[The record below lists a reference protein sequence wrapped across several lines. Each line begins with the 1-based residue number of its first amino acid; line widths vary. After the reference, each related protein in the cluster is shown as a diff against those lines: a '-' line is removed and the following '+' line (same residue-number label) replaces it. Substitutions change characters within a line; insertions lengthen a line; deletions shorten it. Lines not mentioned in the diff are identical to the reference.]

1 MKDKVAFTYQLNIE
15 PKLQKEALKE
25 LKDLFGELAN
35 IRNNGE
41 LAITITP
48 NFDTKAFPRFEQE
61 INQFVKNFN
70 AAISNNLDLS
80 GIKNSFVPV
89 VEEVK
94 TSLNEVSNID
104 ISSKLREQTTG
115 IQNAVTSF
123 KESIKDNIASYN
135 DLDIASLKDAMETTL
150 KTLKDD
156 ISPYVQDALK
166 ISDGDLTEGLLQEL
180 DAAKQD
186 IKNFVSSLSEDEKF
200 NLEDIFQVDSFK
212 SSIFTKVLSDASKEL
227 KASQESLS
235 SSTAVSSI
243 QEQTKA
249 QQELNST
256 IKETANLQEQQNIT
270 GGGEQYSNLSDI
282 LSLLKNLATAA
293 SEATRALH
301 EIGLPPELQGDGNFP
316 ALETLGYKLE
326 DVADALERITQNST
340 LVTQGLNGIDR
351 LNNIEGKDVH
361 INIIITPEDIEK
373 RLSGLIDELGKL
385 PNQIYSDVSV
395 RLGLNENTKTK
406 MLSVI
411 NTTLSSITPTAQVP
425 IDFKPESGASLAE
438 KINKVVD
445 TASNETKKYPIK
457 FKTDLADISTAI
469 KKSIGTS
476 TKSDSASVPIS
487 IKPNPEDLKTLQTI
501 VQNIQNELNKIQV
514 RFTPNAQDLKLI
526 KTITDNINA
535 VGEDV
540 QIKFSPNATDLKQ
553 LDTITKNIK
562 GVDENIPI
570 RFIPNADDLR
580 LVDKIVKN
588 MQAVQID
595 MPVSYHMDYK
605 NLQSIKNAVSR
616 IRNSLENLGGK
627 GPIEFKGLS
636 GLDTKLEG
644 VANNLQN
651 ALAHIGEGWDENIN
665 SLKNKLDPLR
675 EILVALADS
684 VKTIKNAQLNI
695 KVNEMSGA
703 KGGKYDNGLGSLEK
717 EITKFQGSSQW
728 ADALSGN
735 MGNGVKAATDALSAF
750 FTKVYQTNSLTAE
763 EVGKTN
769 QEFAQLKQNLT
780 DETNAWVAQQKAV
793 EEAQKAKEAQAKAA
807 ADAAQ
812 KEAKAVQSLKEKYDA
827 VKNTVEYRNKNRDI
841 MGRFSGKEIYSDT
854 DNPVVAQYLD
864 TRDQYDKLGQHIE
877 KLKSTGKAYDNLVEK
892 QKELEKALK
901 KSWDAVVKDADG
913 KLTQLEKAINAYSDK
928 YRSLLPKDANNK
940 VINNGQYNEDA
951 FIANPNSK
959 NPDADYAAAY
969 AARERANAAVE
980 GYKQRMSKGPMSN
993 MEIKNAVQDIKN
1005 LTDVADQLE
1014 KKLVQVSQEGSEFL
1028 GVFRFAEGSRS
1039 LEGYKDVLN
1048 QAYNANINWTKSEEI
1063 AGQNAIKVTGNYR
1076 TQDNQL
1082 RTLVVSIDKTNGA
1095 MRQLSST
1102 TSTYTSFMDRFKNIF
1117 SNQMMSFWGF
1127 LGTRFSAQALVTQ
1140 LRQGLTVVR
1149 DFDSAMTELRKVS
1162 NDTEQAINSFGKEAH
1177 NIAAIVGSTGTAV
1190 VNAAADWSRLGYSIA
1205 EASELAKSSAIFVNV
1220 GDEGMDIGAATE
1232 DIVSIMKAFNYTA
1245 DESIDIVDK
1254 LNIVGNNFAISST
1267 GLGSALQRSSASL
1280 AAANNT
1286 LEESI
1291 ALITAGNEIV
1301 QAPENVGTALK
1312 IMSLRIRGATTD
1324 LAALGEETDGV
1335 IATTAKLQNKLQ
1347 KLTGVNILEAD
1358 NVTFKSTYQILEEI
1372 SKVWDTLTDVE
1383 QADVLETL
1391 AGKARSNVMAAIISN
1406 FEKAQESFAMAS
1418 EATGSAMQ
1426 ENERYLDSIQGKM
1439 NILANTWQGM
1449 WVNAIPSEVA
1459 KDVLDITNNLSKML
1473 SSLGGI
1479 WQILGQIG
1487 GQLALIKGK
1496 SLFSSFMANRSLS
1509 RGGMDAIIQQITGVA
1524 SSQGMG
1530 AAANVLKEMSEGA
1543 DVAQRTFAN
1552 ACKSLLTFDTATQQ
1566 WTIDAEEATLA
1577 QTLQNTAT
1585 ANGVG
1590 DQRTFANALKS
1601 TGKALRGLAANLA
1614 VSAIVMGI
1622 GLAISKIREYQQAL
1636 KDANNEAKNNAFAQT
1651 TNYQNNVYDE
1661 KAIQQLKEYQK
1672 QTKLSNEE
1680 SENAE
1685 SIIDSLAEKYGKE
1698 GKAIADSNESIKDR
1712 IDALVDLDNQQ
1723 RNALKSS
1730 QNLALSFSQRDF
1742 ADNLKTLGGFGD
1754 NKGTLNFNYQ
1764 SNDILNRAL
1773 NGQGYID
1780 AYNKMVDNILK
1791 GAGNIVDKS
1800 MDEFGNITGYLFSV
1814 DPKDIEKTIKQYDYM
1829 STALLEVQEE
1839 IDAVKEARSKE
1850 TDAAN
1855 IRYYDDQIK
1864 ALEKWQEQLNY
1875 TKVTLEQAG
1884 FTDVLTAMGNIADP
1898 DGSLASLQEY
1908 LDARNNLI
1916 TNANTKLNQETA
1928 DIVLSNIFGEENTA
1942 YYNQLLERLERRVEI
1957 IQNSTEG
1964 EGIPLE
1970 IALQLNTDDMET
1982 FLSDDFLKW
1991 VDSQV
1996 DASGKH
2002 IAINIKNYDTLIR
2015 MIRTYRN
2022 EGVQTFTSLTSQ
2034 IVKNKDTIDAY
2045 QEKLSSLTGIMTN
2058 AFSGAYGATG
2068 GATAFLNDLRALSEQ
2083 IEALD
2088 DGANAVNLDG
2098 IFYDVEH
2105 LGDIAEDVARIQF
2118 EELMDKMES
2127 LPEVAKNAFRES
2139 FEESLGETKLQ
2150 AQIDSLNNLGSA
2162 YNDLTSIV
2170 ESYNEVGSFTLE
2182 SLTSLIN
2189 MSPDYLACLE
2199 WEGDQLTIN
2208 EEMVRTLAMARL
2220 DEAAA
2225 QVQQNAQAQIAA
2237 VIDGELAT
2245 QEAQAATN
2253 AANAATQIATFGI
2266 NAQTAAG
2273 QIMNATLAISDLNAA
2288 MGGAGIS
2295 SDALAQ
2301 IEGIRDNANQQI
2313 AALNNAKDALASGGM
2328 SNKTFFGGGGGG
2340 GGGGGKDAAKEAKDL
2355 IDDVLTKLEDAVERG
2370 EITYIDYIN
2379 AMKEITDDYYR
2390 RGKISFDEYMEYQK
2404 KYYQSMVELY
2414 KKVASA
2420 AMSYLDDIA
2429 DEYQDQIDDLND
2441 QKDAIEEYYDVRID
2455 KLNEEKKA
2463 LEKQKKEIEKY
2474 YEAQIEPLEKE
2485 KEALERANEEREN
2498 AMQLQ
2503 QAQYNLNRALNQR
2516 TKQVYSGGQFT
2527 YQVDDAAVRDA
2538 RNELESANYDNEVK
2552 KIEDA
2557 ITALEDAEEAAIKVI
2572 DEQID
2577 KIDEQIDKYEEAK
2590 EKATKAI
2597 DKQIDGIQKMIDVI
2611 QDYKDEWQKVIDQW
2625 QKAQDQR
2632 LLEQFFGGNWKEGL
2646 ESLDLGMLTQF
2657 SDGYLNACGML
2668 AAGNN
2673 DIKKSLQELGNYDV
2687 DSLLGQYDAITDAH
2701 GNLVTVLSQEIP
2713 NSFGTNVVN
2722 DLDGFREK
2730 YQLGVDQIYGI
2741 NSQIPVRLDEAREAI
2756 RRGAQGLAGAID
2768 IPEIATNVN
2777 NILQTIGELSGID
2790 INVDS
2795 FSGHVTEVDT
2805 GLSNLVSS
2813 VSGASTSINSSSSN
2827 LANDV
2832 NNIGSSVTDLKN
2844 TLGGEGGTLATTGG
2858 INSEQFSTDKD
2869 ALNASL
2875 GEVTTNV
2882 QAFGDDW
2889 NAVWQGAA
2897 TSVATA
2903 WGTGG
2908 GEGGEGGG
2916 TGTGGEGGMGII
2928 STIQTGSAT
2937 LMSLLGEDGGVVGQL
2952 IEWEPLWNE
2961 VWTQIANDV
2970 VTACSRIR
2978 AQIDSTI
2985 QKIDALKSAMNGMP
2999 SGNFTITPT
3008 GPQLV
3013 NGQVKGTYDIQGTA
3027 KGGVITAAKGTLI
3040 PADNGLNGIANALG
3054 EDVMVAAK
3062 KGERVL
3068 TVQQNKNFEELVR
3081 LTPDLISAST
3091 EFVKYARLFDNLDSS
3106 TNNVADNIA
3115 SALKDVVSTAS
3126 VRNVTNNNVVTLS
3139 IGDIHVDGVQDV
3151 SGFATAIKNNL
3162 PNSMLQVL
3170 TGRV

>member
-70 AAISNNLDLS
+70 TAISNNIDLS
-80 GIKNSFVPV
+80 GIKSNFAPV
-89 VEEVK
+89 IEEVK

-104 ISSKLREQTTG
+104 ISSKLKEQTTG
-115 IQNAVTSF
+115 IQNAVASF

-186 IKNFVSSLSEDEKF
+186 IKIFVSSLSEDEKF

-256 IKETANLQEQQNIT
+256 IKETANLQEQQNSV

-293 SEATRALH
+293 NEATKALH

-361 INIIITPEDIEK
+361 INVIITPEDIEK
-373 RLSGLIDELGKL
+373 RLNGLIDELGKL

-395 RLGLNENTKTK
+395 RLGLNENTKAK

-487 IKPNPEDLKTLQTI
+487 IKPNPEDLKNLQTI
-501 VQNIQNELNKIQV
+501 IQNIQNELNKIQV
-514 RFTPNAQDLKLI
+514 RFIPNAEDLKLV
-526 KTITDNINA
+526 KTITNNINA

-540 QIKFSPNATDLKQ
+540 QVKFSPNATDLKQ

-595 MPVSYHMDYK
+595 MPVSYNMDYK

-644 VANNLQN
+644 VVNSLQN

-675 EILVALADS
+675 ETLVALADS

-728 ADALSGN
+728 ANALSGN
-735 MGNGVKAATDALSAF
+735 MGSGVKAATDALSAF
-750 FTKVYQTNSLTAE
+750 FTKIYQTDSLAAE
-763 EVGKTN
+763 EVGKMN
-769 QEFAQLKQNLT
+769 QEFGQLKQNLA
-780 DETNAWVAQQKAV
+780 DETNAWTAQQKAV

-812 KEAKAVQSLKEKYDA
+812 KEAKAVQSLKDKYDA
-827 VKNTVEYRNKNRDI
+827 VKDTVEYRNKNRDI

-854 DNPVVAQYLD
+854 ENPVVAQYLD

-901 KSWDAVVKDADG
+901 KSWDAVVKDANG
-913 KLTQLEKAINAYSDK
+913 KLTQLEKAINAYSDN
-928 YRSLLPKDANNK
+928 YRSLLSKDANNK
-940 VINNGQYNEDA
+940 VINNGQYNKDA

-959 NPDADYAAAY
+959 TPNEDYAAAY
-969 AARERANAAVE
+969 AARKKADAAVE

-1014 KKLVQVSQEGSEFL
+1014 KKLIQVSQEGSEFL
-1028 GVFRFAEGSRS
+1028 GVFRFADGSRS
-1039 LEGYKDVLN
+1039 LEGYKDALN
-1048 QAYNANINWTKSEEI
+1048 QAYNANINWTRSEEI

-1177 NIAAIVGSTGTAV
+1177 NIAAIVGSTGTAI

-1220 GDEGMDIGAATE
+1220 GDEGMDIGQATE
-1232 DIVSIMKAFNYTA
+1232 DIVSIMKAFNYEA

-1286 LEESI
+1286 LEQSI

-1372 SKVWDTLTDVE
+1372 SRVWDTLTDVE

-1406 FEKAQESFAMAS
+1406 FETAQESFAQAS

-1449 WVNAIPSEVA
+1449 WVDAISSDVA

-1479 WQILGQIG
+1479 WQIIGQIG

-1496 SLFSSFMANRSLS
+1496 SLISSFMANRSLS
-1509 RGGMDAIIQQITGVA
+1509 RGGMDAIIQQITGIA
-1524 SSQGMG
+1524 SSDGMG
-1530 AAANVLKEMSEGA
+1530 AAAKTLKEMSEGA

-1552 ACKSLLTFDTATQQ
+1552 ACKSLLVYDEATKTLTIDTQGLTLAEALNNTATQNGIGNQ
-1566 WTIDAEEATLA
+1566 RTLA
-1577 QTLQNTAT
+1577 
-1585 ANGVG
+1585 
-1590 DQRTFANALKS
+1590 DALKS
-1601 TGKALRGLAANLA
+1601 TGKAMRGLAVNIGISLA
-1614 VSAIVMGI
+1614 VAAI
-1622 GLAISKIREYQQAL
+1622 GLFVNKIHEAKQAAQELREEIKQTASDKITSYQQTYEDIG
-1636 KDANNEAKNNAFAQT
+1636 KT
-1651 TNYQNNVYDE
+1651 IE
-1661 KAIQQLKEYQK
+1661 KLEEYRK
-1672 QTKLSNEE
+1672 KTKLSSEE
-1680 SENAE
+1680 SANAE
-1685 SIIDSLAEKYGKE
+1685 ELISKLAQTYGQE
-1698 GKAIADSNESIKDR
+1698 GQAIANTASSIDDR
-1712 IDALVDLDNQQ
+1712 IDKLINLDKAQ
-1723 RNALKSS
+1723 RDALKSAQDLS
-1730 QNLALSFSQRDF
+1730 IQYAKEDFSNALSGFFGRNKATEVVDIWGSGNGYYYDDAMQTF
-1742 ADNLKTLGGFGD
+1742 YNNLQASGINTKTSTGPMG
-1754 NKGTLNFNYQ
+1754 NTTL
-1764 SNDILNRAL
+1764 SIL
-1773 NGQGYID
+1773 
-1780 AYNKMVDNILK
+1780 
-1791 GAGNIVDKS
+1791 
-1800 MDEFGNITGYLFSV
+1800 V
-1814 DPKDIEKTIKQYDYM
+1814 DPKDLNDNLKLYQSYDDTIADITTRRNELIKQMND
-1829 STALLEVQEE
+1829 SLSEDERKNLQEQ
-1839 IDAVKEARSKE
+1839 IDAQWEVIQYINEQKKIL
-1850 TDAAN
+1850 TDAK
-1855 IRYYDDQIK
+1855 IDDVY
-1864 ALEKWQEQLNY
+1864 ASLGY
-1875 TKVTLEQAG
+1875 V
-1884 FTDVLTAMGNIADP
+1884 ADP
-1898 DGSLASLQEY
+1898 DGKLSSLQDY
-1908 LDARNNLI
+1908 LDARNRLVENYDTQLEESV
-1916 TNANTKLNQETA
+1916 AADVLNRTFGA
-1928 DIVLSNIFGEENTA
+1928 DAQYYEELNKKI
-1942 YYNQLLERLERRVEI
+1942 RRRVEI
-1957 IQNSTEG
+1957 LQNSTEG

-1970 IALQLNTDDMET
+1970 IALQLDTTDMET

-2034 IVKNKDTIDAY
+2034 IVKNKDTVDAY

-2118 EELMDKMES
+2118 KELMDKMES
-2127 LPEVAKNAFRES
+2127 LPEIAKNAFRES

-2199 WEGDQLTIN
+2199 WEGGQLTIN
-2208 EEMVRTLAMARL
+2208 EEMVRNLAMTRL

-2245 QEAQAATN
+2245 QEAQAAAN

-2273 QIMNATLAISDLNAA
+2273 QIMNATLAISDLNTA

-2340 GGGGGKDAAKEAKDL
+2340 GGGGGKDAAKEAKQL

-2404 KYYQSMVELY
+2404 KYYESMVELY

-2441 QKDAIEEYYDVRID
+2441 QKDAIEEYYDVRIE

-2673 DIKKSLQELGNYDV
+2673 DIKKSLQELGNYNV

-2741 NSQIPVRLDEAREAI
+2741 NSQIPARLDEAREAI
-2756 RRGAQGLAGAID
+2756 RRGAQALAGAID

-2777 NILQTIGELSGID
+2777 NILHTIGELSGID

-2858 INSEQFSTDKD
+2858 INSEQFNTDKD
-2869 ALNASL
+2869 NLDASL
-2875 GEVTTNV
+2875 GEVTSNV
-2882 QAFGDDW
+2882 QAFGSDW
-2889 NAVWQGAA
+2889 DAVWQGAA

-2916 TGTGGEGGMGII
+2916 TGGEGGEGGLGII
-2928 STIQTGSAT
+2928 GTIQTGSEM
-2937 LMSLLGEDGGVVGQL
+2937 LMTLLGEDEGIVGWL
-2952 IEWEPLWNE
+2952 TEWTPTWQEAWN
-2961 VWTQIANDV
+2961 VIATTV
-2970 VTACSRIR
+2970 EEASSRIQE
-2978 AQIDSTI
+2978 ACN
-2985 QKIDALKSAMNGMP
+2985 SAIEAINNLVETMSSVEYFELPAGYTFQGGGFHGTKVMVP
-2999 SGNFTITPT
+2999 VTGN
-3008 GPQLV
+3008 L
-3013 NGQVKGTYDIQGTA
+3013 N
-3027 KGGVITAAKGTLI
+3027 GGVITAAKGTLI
-3040 PADNGLNGIANALG
+3040 PANEGLNGIANALG

-3091 EFVKYARLFDNLDSS
+3091 EFVKYARLFDSLDSS
-3106 TNNVADNIA
+3106 TNNVADSIA